1 MWADLF
7 FGRHGDTIDGMSDEN
22 EDAKYDHPWTEAEWL
37 AEFRRNDVRT
47 AKFGELLE
55 TFADDPDRREKIDR
69 EMGWNRDDG
78 FERPWVDEF
87 QADAAEIARELEE
100 RRRQRGEAYEE
111 ASEEEFVGED
121 DEFDEEDPE
130 TWDDEKFAAAAE
142 RAGDGRTTDDTS
154 ADSNVGESDDDEG
167 DPWDDDDDDD
177 DDPDPDYGP
186 LSKIPPYALGM
197 KLAVETVNL
206 AKQFPEQTWANDDH
220 YELFCDSVGGTFIPA
235 AKITGGHS
243 YGYDTNI
250 CGNIVCNRFA
260 LEAVEKSLAGFAE
273 LEAAGVLPD
282 VFRDRVVPRLGE
294 LKQLIEERI
303 ATMRKRVW
311 W

>member
-1 MWADLF
+1 M
-7 FGRHGDTIDGMSDEN
+7 RN
-22 EDAKYDHPWTEAEWL
+22 EDDDSKYDHPWSEAEWL
-37 AEFRRNDVRT
+37 AEFRRNDVRN

-55 TFADDPDRREKIDR
+55 TFADDPDGQEKIDR
-69 EMGWNRDDG
+69 EMGWNKDDG
-78 FERPWVDEF
+78 IERPWLDEF
-87 QADAAEIARELEE
+87 RADAAEIARELDEE
-100 RRRQRGEAYEE
+100 RRLRGEAQGGE
-111 ASEEEFVGED
+111 SEEEEADDDESDGEAE
-121 DEFDEEDPE
+121 EFDEDDPE
-130 TWDDEKFAAAAE
+130 TWDDEKFEAMAELAAE
-142 RAGDGRTTDDTS
+142 TGATDDTS
-154 ADSNVGESDDDEG
+154 AETNVDDDSG
-167 DPWDDDDDDD
+167 DPWDDDDNDD

-186 LSKIPPYALGM
+186 LSKVPPYALGM

-206 AKQFPEQTWANDDH
+206 AKQFPEASWAKADH
-220 YELFCDSVGGTFIPA
+220 YELFCDSVGSTFIPA

-273 LEAAGVLPD
+273 LDEAGVLPG

-303 ATMRKRVW
+303 ASMRKRVW